1 MRKCGVQSDEALMV
15 GDNFIHDVCG
25 AHGGRYFRYLAQLDA
40 QERPESEVNC
50 FEAHDFLE
58 AADHIRTLF

>member
-1 MRKCGVQSDEALMV
+1 MV

-25 AHGGRYFRYLAQLDA
+25 AHGAGISGIWLNWTHK
-40 QERPESEVNC
+40 ERPESEVNC

-58 AADHIRTLF
+58 AADHIRTRFLT